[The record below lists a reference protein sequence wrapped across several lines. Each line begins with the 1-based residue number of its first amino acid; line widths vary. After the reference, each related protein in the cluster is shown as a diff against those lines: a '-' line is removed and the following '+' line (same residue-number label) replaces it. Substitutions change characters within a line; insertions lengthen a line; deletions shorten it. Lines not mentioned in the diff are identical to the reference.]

1 MNRWPLYSSGH
12 FSRFDGTLF
21 QFIRSA
27 VYRGRCLIP
36 ALMTLKGW
44 RQLRS
49 QLLHDTSVCISNKC
63 PGQFRFNL
71 TGQEMGLSTEMLC
84 LAKICH
90 QPNCHVM
97 CIASG
102 WCSAK
107 CCFIADKFAKQYSL
121 LSLSVTW
128 GPDYVGV
135 Q

>member
-1 MNRWPLYSSGH
+1 MKGGHNVFILYGLCWEHHRLAIMNRWPLYSSGH

-27 VYRGRCLIP
+27 VYRGCCLIP

-71 TGQEMGLSTEMLC
+71 TGQ
-84 LAKICH
+84 
-90 QPNCHVM
+90 
-97 CIASG
+97 
-102 WCSAK
+102 
-107 CCFIADKFAKQYSL
+107 
-121 LSLSVTW
+121 
-128 GPDYVGV
+128 
-135 Q
+135 